1 MTKRDLAQYYYLKKD
16 IAHEEQRLAMLELSA
31 APPDEIEQTRK
42 VIELKKT
49 EAELQ
54 YQRTTREIYG
64 IDDIFMRQIFLM
76 RHIDLLSWAAIA
88 MRIGGD
94 NTADGVRMAHDRY
107 ILRSRNDV

>member
-16 IAHEEQRLAMLELSA
+16 IALEEQRLAMLELSA

-42 VIELKKT
+42 VIELKKA

-76 RHIDLLSWAAIA
+76 RHIDLMSWAAIA

-107 ILRSRNDV
+107 ILRSGINV